1 LYFVFVVIIHY
12 VHFMIMQYL
21 VIFAVITYTYMCNK
35 NILKY
40 IGYCNTELAY
50 KYTNAILYL
59 FTLW

>member
-1 LYFVFVVIIHY
+1 
-12 VHFMIMQYL
+12 MIMQYL